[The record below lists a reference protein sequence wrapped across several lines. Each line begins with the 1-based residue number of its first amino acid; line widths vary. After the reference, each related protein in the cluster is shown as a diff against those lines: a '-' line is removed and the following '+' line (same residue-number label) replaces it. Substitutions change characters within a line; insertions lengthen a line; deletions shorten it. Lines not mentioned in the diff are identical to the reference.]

1 MGSEAGEPGGSWG
14 TREDMVLMMDNGA
27 TDQLFNFQ
35 RGNFSTNNVQ
45 LATDQRATE
54 TTIDGGQRSSDQQSG
69 SDKEV
74 ITYRGNDSR

>member
-45 LATDQRATE
+45 LATDQRAT
-54 TTIDGGQRSSDQQSG
+54 GNGQRRQLLT
-69 SDKEV
+69 E
-74 ITYRGNDSR
+74 GNRVQINRAEAIRRS